1 MNQRFFKSVL
11 SAASLAIALSAI
23 TGATHAD
30 AQAAPAPA
38 ATAAKPDFN
47 GTWKVNLAKS
57 QYSPAPAPSSETT
70 TLTLAGDDLTIAF
83 DSNDENGK
91 QHFTHTL
98 KMGGPEVTF
107 TPAGSSQSP
116 LVILSSKAE
125 WKDNSIMVTDKISFQ
140 GGGGW
145 LVSVYTL
152 SPDGK
157 TLTKAFTATI
167 DQGTFDMTAVYDKA

>member
-11 SAASLAIALSAI
+11 SAASLAIALSAV
-23 TGATHAD
+23 TGATHAT

-38 ATAAKPDFN
+38 TSAKPDFN

-83 DSNDENGK
+83 DSADENGK

-98 KMGGPEVTF
+98 KIGGPEVTF
-107 TPAGSSQSP
+107 PTAGSQSP

-125 WKDNSIMVTDKISFQ
+125 WKDSSIVVTDKISF
-140 GGGGW
+140 
-145 LVSVYTL
+145 
-152 SPDGK
+152 K
-157 TLTKAFTATI
+157 E
-167 DQGTFDMTAVYDKA
+167 